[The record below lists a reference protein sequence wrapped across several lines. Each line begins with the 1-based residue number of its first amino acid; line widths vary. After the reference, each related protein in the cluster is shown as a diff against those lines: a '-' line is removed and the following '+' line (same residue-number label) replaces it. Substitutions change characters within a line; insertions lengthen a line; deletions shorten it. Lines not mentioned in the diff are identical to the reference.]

1 MQIKSSRSDIIWNY
15 IGIIMS
21 MASNFLLLPFLIKFV
36 DSEMLGLWYVYLSIG
51 GIVILFDFGFNPTL
65 ARNVAYCWSG
75 AKELNAEGVGQ
86 TQGSEPNFDLLK
98 RVISTCK
105 AIYLVISAAALL
117 VLLSIGTAYIHHVS
131 KDLFGETVIASWLIY
146 AVAVFLNLY
155 YGYFATFLRG
165 VGAVSIYNKIN
176 VFARLIQIIVSIGM
190 LLLGYGIIAVSLAYL
205 LYGFLLRAFS
215 KRAFYRYKGIGER
228 LKSIPGKTSV
238 DEIKRLFRIVWHNA
252 WKDGLVAVANY
263 CANQASTLI
272 ASMFLSLTE
281 TGLYSISVQLITAI
295 ATISAG
301 LYTAYQPAMQSAYAN
316 HNRNESTRLMSLAM
330 ITYSFLFWAGTI
342 ALITVGIPILKW
354 VKPENTYNIAVIL
367 GIAVYNFFYKRQS
380 YYASFISNTNHV
392 PYVKAYVLSS
402 IAGVVLSIIMVHFM
416 KMGVWGLIIGQF
428 LPQLV
433 YNVWKWPREVYKI
446 LETTWAKLVAV
457 GMKFLKAKIGRRK
470 TA

>member
-15 IGIIMS
+15 IGIVMS
-21 MASNFLLLPFLIKFV
+21 MASNFLLLPFLIKFI
-36 DSEMLGLWYVYLSIG
+36 DGEMLGLWYVYLSIG

-105 AIYLVISAAALL
+105 AIYLVISVAALL
-117 VLLSIGTAYIHHVS
+117 VLLSIGTAYIHHIS
-131 KDLFGETVIASWLIY
+131 KNLFGGTVIASWLIY

-190 LLLGYGIIAVSLAYL
+190 LLLGYGIIAASLVYL

>member
-21 MASNFLLLPFLIKFV
+21 MASNFLLLPFLIKFI

-75 AKELNAEGVGQ
+75 AKELNAEGVGK
-86 TQGSEPNFDLLK
+86 TEGTEPNYDLLK

-105 AIYLVISAAALL
+105 AIYFVISAAALI

-131 KDLFGETVIASWLIY
+131 KELFGGTVIASWLIY

-165 VGAVSIYNKIN
+165 VGAVSTYNKIN
-176 VFARLIQIIVSIGM
+176 VIARLIQIVVSIGM
-190 LLLGYGIIAVSLAYL
+190 LMLGYGIIAVSLAYL

-215 KRAFYRYKGIGER
+215 KRAFYKYKGIGAH
-228 LKSIPGKTSV
+228 LKSIPEKTSIA
-238 DEIKRLFRIVWHNA
+238 DIKRLFRIVWHNA
-252 WKDGLVAVANY
+252 WRDGLVAVANY

-272 ASMFLSLTE
+272 ASMFLTLTE
-281 TGLYSISVQLITAI
+281 TGIYSISVQLITAI

-316 HNRNESTRLMSLAM
+316 NNWSESTKLMSLAM
-330 ITYSFLFWAGTI
+330 ITYSFLFWAGTV

-354 VKPENTYNIAVIL
+354 VKPENTYDIAVIL
-367 GIAVYNFFYKRQS
+367 GIAIYNFFYKRQS

-392 PYVKAYVLSS
+392 PYVKSYIISS
-402 IAGVVLSIIMVHFM
+402 FAGVVLSIILVYYM
-416 KMGVWGLIIGQF
+416 KMGVWGLIVGQF
-428 LPQLV
+428 LPQLI
-433 YNVWKWPREVYKI
+433 YNVWKWPREVYKM
-446 LETTWAKLVAV
+446 LETTWAKLVSV
-457 GMKFLKAKIGRRK
+457 GMDLLKTKISRGK
-470 TA
+470 EA

>member
-15 IGIIMS
+15 IGIVMS
-21 MASNFLLLPFLIKFV
+21 MASNFLLLPFLIKFI
-36 DSEMLGLWYVYLSIG
+36 DGEMLGLWYVYLSIG

-105 AIYLVISAAALL
+105 AIYLVISVAALL
-117 VLLSIGTAYIHHVS
+117 VLLSIGTAYIHHIS
-131 KDLFGETVIASWLIY
+131 KNLFGGTVIASWLIY

-428 LPQLV
+428 LPQLI

>member
-1 MQIKSSRSDIIWNY
+1 MQIKSSKSDVIWNF

-21 MASNFLLLPFLIKFV
+21 MGSNFLLLPFLMKFI
-36 DSEMLGLWYVYLSIG
+36 DSELLGLWYVYLSIG
-51 GIVILFDFGFNPTL
+51 GIVTLFDFGFNPTL

-75 AKELNAEGVGQ
+75 ARELNVEGVGQ
-86 TQGSEPNFDLLK
+86 MDGAEPNYRLLK
-98 RVISTCK
+98 KVMSTCRAIYFVIS
-105 AIYLVISAAALL
+105 VAALV
-117 VLLSIGTAYIHHVS
+117 VLLIIGTAYIYYVS
-131 KDLFGETVIASWLIY
+131 DEIFGVTVTISWLIY
-146 AVAVFLNLY
+146 CIAVFLNLY

-165 VGAVSIYNKIN
+165 VGAVSKYNKIN
-176 VFARLIQIIVSIGM
+176 VISRLIQIIVSVV
-190 LLLGYGIIAVSLAYL
+190 LLVLGYGIIAVSLAYL
-205 LYGFLLRAFS
+205 LYGFLLRFFS
-215 KRAFYRYKGIGER
+215 KHAFYMYQCIGDH
-228 LKSIPGKTSV
+228 LKAIDEKTSV
-238 DEIKRLFRIVWHNA
+238 EEIKDLFRIVWHNA

-272 ASMFLSLTE
+272 ASLFLSLTE
-281 TGLYSISVQLITAI
+281 TGIYSISVQLVTAI

-316 HNRNESTRLMSLAM
+316 SNRKESTRLMSLAM
-330 ITYSFLFWAGTI
+330 ITYFFLFWSGTI

-392 PYVKAYVLSS
+392 PYVKSYVLSS
-402 IAGVVLSIIMVHFM
+402 IAGVVFSVIMVYLL

-433 YNVWKWPREVYKI
+433 YNVWKWPREVYKM
-446 LETTWAKLVAV
+446 LDTTWAKLVSV
-457 GMKFLKAKIGRRK
+457 GMNYIKDRIRK
-470 TA
+470 GTIT

>member
-21 MASNFLLLPFLIKFV
+21 MASNFLLLPFLIKYI
-36 DSEMLGLWYVYLSIG
+36 DSEILGLWYVYLSIG

-75 AKELNAEGVGQ
+75 AKELNAEGVGK
-86 TQGSEPNFDLLK
+86 TEGTEPNFKLLK
-98 RVISTCK
+98 NVINTCK
-105 AIYLVISAAALL
+105 AIYFVISATALL
-117 VLLSIGTAYIHHVS
+117 VMLSIGTAYIHYIS
-131 KDLFGETVIASWLIY
+131 KELFGTTVIASWLIY
-146 AVAVFLNLY
+146 AAAVFLNLY
-155 YGYFATFLRG
+155 YGYYATFLRG
-165 VGAVSIYNKIN
+165 VGAVSTYNKIN
-176 VFARLIQIIVSIGM
+176 VSARLIQIIVSIGM
-190 LLLGYGIIAVSLAYL
+190 LMLGYGIIAVSLAYL

-215 KRAFYRYKGIGER
+215 KRAFYKYKGIGEH
-228 LKSIPGKTSV
+228 LKAIPEKTSLC
-238 DEIKRLFRIVWHNA
+238 EIKRLFRIVWHNA

-272 ASMFLSLTE
+272 ASMFLTLTE
-281 TGLYSISVQLITAI
+281 TGIYSISVQLITAI

-301 LYTAYQPAMQSAYAN
+301 LYTAYQPAMQSAYAIN
-316 HNRNESTRLMSLAM
+316 NRNESTRLMSLAM
-330 ITYSFLFWAGTI
+330 ITYSFLFWAGTL

-354 VKPENTYNIAVIL
+354 VKPENTYDIAVIM

-392 PYVKAYVLSS
+392 PYMRAYIFSS
-402 IAGVVLSIIMVHFM
+402 IAGVVISVIMVRYM

-433 YNVWKWPREVYKI
+433 YNIWKWPREVYKM
-446 LETTWAKLVAV
+446 LETNWTKMVTAGLDY
-457 GMKFLKAKIGRRK
+457 LKEKIGRGK
-470 TA
+470 MA